1 MWGGIG
7 VSENVG
13 KVFGS
18 VLECKEGDGKCGER
32 CVGMRTRVGG
42 R

>member
-1 MWGGIG
+1 MGEVWECLKMWGRC
-7 VSENVG
+7 SE
-13 KVFGS
+13 
-18 VLECKEGDGKCGER
+18 VLECRGGEGKCGER